1 MAIAACGYQWIAIG
15 TYRGPWML
23 MDGHCCLWRPIDANG
38 WLLVLME
45 TYQY

>member
-23 MDGHCCLWRPIDANG
+23 MDGIAAYGGL
-38 WLLVLME
+38 
-45 TYQY
+45 